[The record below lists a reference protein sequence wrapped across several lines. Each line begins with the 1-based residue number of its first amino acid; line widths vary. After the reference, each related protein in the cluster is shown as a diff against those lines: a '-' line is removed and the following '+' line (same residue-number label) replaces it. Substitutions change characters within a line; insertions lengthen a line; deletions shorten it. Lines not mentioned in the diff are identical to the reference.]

1 MGQKRL
7 TGDFAST
14 VIREN
19 RKVDDRKR
27 NMIKHVLF
35 DLDGTLLPMDQSEFV
50 KYYMPLLAKRFVK
63 YGMEPKALI
72 GTIWKGVEAMVLNDG
87 SMTNEDAF
95 WKCFE
100 EISGLSRAEVEQDTL
115 DFYAN
120 EFNEAIA
127 STKPNPRADQVVK
140 LLKEHGVKVYLA
152 TNPIFPRVGTMN
164 RIRWAGIDA
173 EDFEVI
179 TTYETY
185 HYCKPNPKYFQ
196 EVMEEFGL
204 DPKECLMVGNDVQ
217 EDLTIRLCKDIFI
230 NRYTENKKTFLLE
243 EGDRVQRTME
253 ELYEMVSAIFC
264 SQLVFILNIV
274 SIHFVSI
281 LLIVLRTK
289 QFSFS

>member
-7 TGDFAST
+7 TDDFAPVT

-19 RKVDDRKR
+19 RKDDRKR

-35 DLDGTLLPMDQSEFV
+35 DLDGTLLPMDQNEFV

-100 EISGLSRAEVEQDTL
+100 EISGLSRAEVEQETL

-140 LLKEHGVKVYLA
+140 LLKEHGVKCTLR
-152 TNPIFPRVGTMN
+152 PIRSSRV
-164 RIRWAGIDA
+164 W
-173 EDFEVI
+173 
-179 TTYETY
+179 
-185 HYCKPNPKYFQ
+185 
-196 EVMEEFGL
+196 
-204 DPKECLMVGNDVQ
+204 
-217 EDLTIRLCKDIFI
+217 
-230 NRYTENKKTFLLE
+230 
-243 EGDRVQRTME
+243 
-253 ELYEMVSAIFC
+253 EL
-264 SQLVFILNIV
+264 
-274 SIHFVSI
+274 
-281 LLIVLRTK
+281 
-289 QFSFS
+289 

>member
-1 MGQKRL
+1 MG
-7 TGDFAST
+7 
-14 VIREN
+14 
-19 RKVDDRKR
+19 
-27 NMIKHVLF
+27 
-35 DLDGTLLPMDQSEFV
+35 
-50 KYYMPLLAKRFVK
+50 
-63 YGMEPKALI
+63 PKALI

-100 EISGLSRAEVEQDTL
+100 EISGLSRAEVEQETL
-115 DFYAN
+115 DFMQMNLMSNCIY
-120 EFNEAIA
+120 
-127 STKPNPRADQVVK
+127 KPNPRADQVVK

-204 DPKECLMVGNDVQ
+204 NPKECLMVGNDVQ
-217 EDLTIRLCKDIFI
+217 EDLTIRSLGVKTYLLTD
-230 NRYTENKKTFLLE
+230 TLENKK
-243 EGDRVQRTME
+243 
-253 ELYEMVSAIFC
+253 
-264 SQLVFILNIV
+264 NIPIRR
-274 SIHFVSI
+274 S
-281 LLIVLRTK
+281 
-289 QFSFS
+289 

>member
-1 MGQKRL
+1 MYYLTWMGHYFL
-7 TGDFAST
+7 W
-14 VIREN
+14 IRMIC
-19 RKVDDRKR
+19 KVLYATSGKTICKIWNGAESADRDDLERC
-27 NMIKHVLF
+27 
-35 DLDGTLLPMDQSEFV
+35 
-50 KYYMPLLAKRFVK
+50 
-63 YGMEPKALI
+63 
-72 GTIWKGVEAMVLNDG
+72 EAMVLNDG
-87 SMTNEDAF
+87 STTNEDAF

-100 EISGLSRAEVEQDTL
+100 KISGLSKAEVEQETL

-204 DPKECLMVGNDVQ
+204 NPKECLMVGNDVQ
-217 EDLTIRLCKDIFI
+217 EDLTIRSLGVKTYLLTD
-230 NRYTENKKTFLLE
+230 TLENKKNIPLE
-243 EGDRVQRTME
+243 EVETEYKGTME
-253 ELYEMVSAIFC
+253 ELYEWFQSY
-264 SQLVFILNIV
+264 
-274 SIHFVSI
+274 FVHN
-281 LLIVLRTK
+281 
-289 QFSFS
+289 

>member
-1 MGQKRL
+1 M
-7 TGDFAST
+7 
-14 VIREN
+14 
-19 RKVDDRKR
+19 
-27 NMIKHVLF
+27 
-35 DLDGTLLPMDQSEFV
+35 
-50 KYYMPLLAKRFVK
+50 
-63 YGMEPKALI
+63 
-72 GTIWKGVEAMVLNDG
+72 
-87 SMTNEDAF
+87 
-95 WKCFE
+95 
-100 EISGLSRAEVEQDTL
+100 

-204 DPKECLMVGNDVQ
+204 NPKECLMVGNDVQ
-217 EDLTIRLCKDIFI
+217 EDLTIRSLGVKTYLLTD
-230 NRYTENKKTFLLE
+230 TLENKKNIPLE
-243 EGDRVQRTME
+243 EVETEYKGTME
-253 ELYEMVSAIFC
+253 ELYEWFQSY
-264 SQLVFILNIV
+264 
-274 SIHFVSI
+274 FVHN
-281 LLIVLRTK
+281 
-289 QFSFS
+289 